1 MHKFETYCKNSNVEF
16 TKKAMEFDKFPIKI
30 IVLLYISEKTIGN
43 GVGQRR

>member
-1 MHKFETYCKNSNVEF
+1 MLNSLKTF
-16 TKKAMEFDKFPIKI
+16 FFIKKAMEFDKFPIKI